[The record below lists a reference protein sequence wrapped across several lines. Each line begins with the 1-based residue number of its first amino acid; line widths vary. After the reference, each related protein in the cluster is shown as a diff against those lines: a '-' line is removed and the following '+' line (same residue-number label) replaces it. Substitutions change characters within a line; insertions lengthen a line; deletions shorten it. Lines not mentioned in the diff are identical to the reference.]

1 MGAVRSLLDNQEM
14 AYATQVIE
22 YNKVVVQGVIRP
34 SLVDKFSRV
43 TDSLNDK
50 VQHYL
55 IMLYIILI
63 YYMTSSII
71 NHSK

>member
-1 MGAVRSLLDNQEM
+1 M
-14 AYATQVIE
+14 AYAKQVTE

-43 TDSLNDK
+43 ADSLNDK

-55 IMLYIILI
+55 IICIILI
-63 YYMTSSII
+63 YDHDIWH
-71 NHSK
+71 NKA